1 MKSFIL
7 YFTSAALG
15 LWSCVVLAQN
25 FQQNPMTLEG
35 QGSLVVLRME
45 LANKKAKLFIVG
57 KKSAELDLSKDAKV
71 LQITA
76 FHHSGKKEELQFSPD
91 TGFYSITKLP
101 NWSEPFSLQVKTQ
114 VKDQVEQIK
123 LNVRP

>member
-1 MKSFIL
+1 MNA
-7 YFTSAALG
+7 FTLRLFTLVIG
-15 LWSCVVLAQN
+15 LWSGLALAQN
-25 FQQNPMTLEG
+25 FQKDPTTLEG

-45 LANKKAKLFIVG
+45 MADKKAKLFIVG
-57 KKSAELDLSKDAKV
+57 KKAAELDLKKDAQV

-76 FHHSGKKEELQFSPD
+76 LHHSGKKEELQFTPEM
-91 TGFYSITKLP
+91 GFYSITKFP
-101 NWSEPFSLQVKTQ
+101 NWSEPFSLQVKTK